1 MAADDKN
8 PPKEP
13 PKEPPKSDLSLPE
26 LKRQA
31 KIGLLR
37 VDPTVAKEC
46 AEAANTAIGNLL
58 AIRKTVEDKASALPP
73 FGNLKSS
80 THLQDAFNDRAK
92 SLAKILTSHITLL
105 TDLAQGFLDAGK
117 AYTEIDEANADA
129 LKSLDITINKSPG
142 NLPGPDLTKH
152 KSPETKIPDKP
163 PASGGDSVTVNP
175 ETSNSLDWDKLYGLG
190 VALGG
195 PRTVK
200 TSFTWTKS
208 GGHTDKTALVTESAI
223 ANKVA
228 DVGSVWKWAAD
239 NVFDT
244 GNALNNALRKA
255 TEEKWRGEGAK
266 AAAEAVLRY
275 KNITDDLFKPMKAM
289 AANLDYTAQWLHS
302 TMNAMPQEPAATDPR
317 ASCDLEKYQ
326 NEYKSHYIDGM
337 NHAATL
343 FAKLGDPMVGQ
354 GGGSTPP
361 GGPGGGKK
369 PNDGSGGSPGTG
381 GPGTGS
387 TADDFYKSLLDK
399 MKGQG
404 GGPGGGLG
412 SGPGPGL
419 GAGPGGGLGKGAG
432 PGGGAPPP
440 KVGVPKPP
448 SLGPGPGIGGPPV
461 PKPPVLPPG
470 GLPPGVPL
478 PDGNSPFDPGQ
489 QGGIGAG
496 ADGLDAATRA
506 AAQGLPGTQAL
517 NAMAQ
522 ADKARSDLAAKAA
535 AEKEKAAKTLAGLPG
550 MPGGRAGGGPGV
562 SSSSPLAANQN
573 SKLFPRVALPGVAGA
588 TVSAVPGSPMA
599 GMAGPGMAPGAPM
612 GGAAQGKDA
621 GQHKRAKYLDSKK
634 HLEEGFGKLP
644 TGMKAVIEPEQ

>member
-1 MAADDKN
+1 MAAEN
-8 PPKEP
+8 P

-31 KIGLLR
+31 KLGLLR

-46 AEAANTAIGNLL
+46 AEAANIAIGNIL
-58 AIRKTVEDKASALPP
+58 AILKVVESKASSLPAL
-73 FGNLKSS
+73 GNLKSS
-80 THLQDAFNDRAK
+80 SVLQDAFNDRAK
-92 SLAKILTSHITLL
+92 SLAKVLNSHVKLL

-117 AYTEIDEANADA
+117 AYVEIDESNADA
-129 LKSLDITINKSPG
+129 LKNLNIAINKSPG
-142 NLPGPDLTKH
+142 NLPEPDLTKH
-152 KSPETKIPDKP
+152 KGPETKVPDKP
-163 PASGGDSVTVNP
+163 PASGGEVATVYP
-175 ETSNSLDWDKLYGLG
+175 ETSNSLNWDQLYGLG

-195 PRTVK
+195 PRKVK
-200 TSFTWTKS
+200 TTLTWKKS
-208 GGHTDKTALVTESAI
+208 GTDTDKTALVTESAI

-228 DVGSVWKWAAD
+228 EVGSIWGWAAD
-239 NVFDT
+239 KVFYT
-244 GNALNNALRKA
+244 GDDLDKALRKA

-275 KNITDDLFKPMKAM
+275 KNITDDLSKPMKTM
-289 AANLDYTAQWLHS
+289 ESNLGYTAQWLHS
-302 TMNAMPQEPAATDPR
+302 TMNAMPQAPAATDPR

-326 NEYKSHYIDGM
+326 NEYKSHYVDGV
-337 NHAATL
+337 NHSATL
-343 FAKLGDPMVGQ
+343 FVKLGDPMVGQ
-354 GGGSTPP
+354 GGGGTSPA
-361 GGPGGGKK
+361 GPGGGKK

-399 MKGQG
+399 MKGEG

-412 SGPGPGL
+412 GGPGPGL
-419 GAGPGGGLGKGAG
+419 GAGPGGGLGKGGG

-496 ADGLDAATRA
+496 ADGLDAAARA

-522 ADKARSDLAAKAA
+522 ADKARSDLAAKSA
-535 AEKEKAAKTLAGLPG
+535 AEREKAAKTLAGLPG
-550 MPGGRAGGGPGV
+550 MSGGRAGGGAGV

-612 GGAAQGKDA
+612 GAAGQGKDA